1 MLRSLKGIEFSNLF
15 NCAMEDIRLKQHAL
29 EVRRVWELVMR
40 DPHLK
45 RLGDWLVNEEEETQ
59 AEKWRLERKFL
70 RTPWI
75 WDLKIILV
83 KSPHYDVTVPFVEVV
98 NIKGKSHEGCPFSRM
113 ESRQEKEGSLCASGK
128 KEIPG
133 MGKEVTDTGSAVPFR
148 PWEEREKGGRLERI
162 FSWKV
167 LPVVPPVKEG
177 GDDGKGGEDAETGK
191 EKKENPD
198 QGKVKNQYKGLP
210 KAVLKV
216 LRQKQKGSKTN
227 KMPKERN
234 EDCGKPFT
242 KDFPSEASL
251 EWKVTLAA
259 KKKQME
265 AHGVES
271 ASRLA
276 RSGWKPNPCPH
287 YGGSPE
293 SAEEQPGAQVFKY
306 EHPNTSYAVE
316 VIVTG
321 AGPQCP
327 GCGETKVQLVRHM
340 KTDKKCSEGFKE
352 KVDFVSFDAQLKLFR
367 NKLAVRKTKAKRKQE
382 NEEEFLEKKRVGERD
397 RKAKRK
403 QDDEEEFLEENRQAV
418 KKTKA
423 KQRQQN
429 EKEFLD
435 RQKQDKRKSRAQ
447 KKVEEKGEDGRAKK
461 FLRAIMLADIFVC
474 SSCERELFEQNV
486 TKIDGLEEKVEK
498 KKPGLFRKCIPRLK
512 PEALVKLDIDGKVTA
527 HHYICHAC
535 KDHMLK
541 KGKMPPM
548 CAENGLYK
556 MPIVGP
562 EMKLTELE
570 RNMIARRIVFQKLLV
585 KPKTRW
591 TGMFDKVVNIP
602 VAPESVTN
610 TLTMLP
616 KTPDEA
622 GLIEVTLKRKL
633 EYKNDHIRGQLV
645 DPKKLYKMLDH
656 LKESGNPYYQFYR
669 DMNTFT
675 EKLEEEE
682 RQLQVT
688 LQNEGE
694 EDIVDIGDEESP
706 QNEQKEEEDEE
717 KEYREKDVVKK
728 NQADVYGKSLALAA
742 QYPEIDRGDEYNA
755 VTIAPGEGEKPKNV
769 LLDKDV
775 DVQAFPDLNSP
786 DGRYGLHEKRDVRLT
801 DQNFFVQTICNMERK
816 FARTPSYVYFA
827 VAYVELKQIM
837 RNLNMQG
844 RRGRE
849 VIGEDGKRTLHW
861 DDAFCVLD
869 NVKQTPRYWLKA
881 RYEMYA
887 DIDNLGG
894 FQCFWTLSCADL
906 RWEETISKAL
916 RDEGLELRYS
926 TDGFQNEE
934 ELEGVRGHVE
944 VKSLASGVWMSLPE
958 FLEQDANKSR
968 HEYVRENVL
977 SLTRCFNQRVK
988 AFIREI
994 VMAKDSPMRVYKY
1007 SYKTEFQNRGAAHV
1021 HGVLWMDMEKLE
1033 KTGFEGL
1040 KEAYA
1045 QLRKEEGVTQKHVNV
1060 LAKFVDAMTTVSL
1073 CPAEVGEL
1081 VASRAKET
1089 QNHHHTKK
1097 ACRKNGAPKCR
1108 FGKPHFPS
1116 DKTLIAVPE
1125 RMWSVKDSEGE
1136 YTLHS
1141 DDVAEL
1147 NFEMPEEEDNPD
1159 KLTARQLLHLKF
1171 EEVLKKVKD
1180 VLENDVALEAIW
1192 EKVPNK
1198 GDTVEEYEQNRA
1210 LRIKE
1215 LLAVAGVD
1223 ETMYYGALQHS
1234 KKGVKIVQKR
1244 DLDEIMIESYN
1255 PEWLKN
1261 WNGNIS
1267 MLICGDF
1274 FGVITYCTE
1283 YFVKDET
1290 NTMQAIQDVIR
1301 SRPDDN
1307 TRERMKTIADVF
1319 MRTRQI
1325 GESEGF
1331 YKLLPDLLLKNS
1343 NITKVWVSLD
1353 DPAEKVKRMR
1363 RADDEEV
1370 KEANDIYK
1378 KIDGV
1383 EGLWSEQADLMSK
1396 WLRRENMVSEEEREE
1411 YADAGDISLAQ
1422 FAKMYTSSSS
1432 GEDKQRDEYQGQN
1445 PQHADIFPEDD
1456 EAPRE
1461 R

>member
-1 MLRSLKGIEFSNLF
+1 MLSRSHG
-15 NCAMEDIRLKQHAL
+15 
-29 EVRRVWELVMR
+29 
-40 DPHLK
+40 
-45 RLGDWLVNEEEETQ
+45 
-59 AEKWRLERKFL
+59 
-70 RTPWI
+70 TP
-75 WDLKIILV
+75 
-83 KSPHYDVTVPFVEVV
+83 
-98 NIKGKSHEGCPFSRM
+98 
-113 ESRQEKEGSLCASGK
+113 
-128 KEIPG
+128 
-133 MGKEVTDTGSAVPFR
+133 
-148 PWEEREKGGRLERI
+148 RI
-162 FSWKV
+162 
-167 LPVVPPVKEG
+167 
-177 GDDGKGGEDAETGK
+177 
-191 EKKENPD
+191 
-198 QGKVKNQYKGLP
+198 
-210 KAVLKV
+210 
-216 LRQKQKGSKTN
+216 
-227 KMPKERN
+227 
-234 EDCGKPFT
+234 
-242 KDFPSEASL
+242 
-251 EWKVTLAA
+251 
-259 KKKQME
+259 
-265 AHGVES
+265 
-271 ASRLA
+271 
-276 RSGWKPNPCPH
+276 
-287 YGGSPE
+287 
-293 SAEEQPGAQVFKY
+293 
-306 EHPNTSYAVE
+306 
-316 VIVTG
+316 
-321 AGPQCP
+321 
-327 GCGETKVQLVRHM
+327 
-340 KTDKKCSEGFKE
+340 
-352 KVDFVSFDAQLKLFR
+352 
-367 NKLAVRKTKAKRKQE
+367 
-382 NEEEFLEKKRVGERD
+382 
-397 RKAKRK
+397 
-403 QDDEEEFLEENRQAV
+403 
-418 KKTKA
+418 
-423 KQRQQN
+423 
-429 EKEFLD
+429 
-435 RQKQDKRKSRAQ
+435 RKSLANKRNAD
-447 KKVEEKGEDGRAKK
+447 KGEDGRARK
-461 FLRAIMLADIFVC
+461 FRRAIMLADIFVC
-474 SSCERELFEQNV
+474 SSCERVLFEQNV

-498 KKPGLFRKCIPRLK
+498 KKSGLFRKCIPRLK
-512 PEALVKLDIDGKVTA
+512 PETLVKLDIDGKVTA

-556 MPIVGP
+556 FPIVDP

-570 RNMIARRIVFQKLLV
+570 RNMIARRIVFQKLMV

-645 DPKKLYKMLDH
+645 DPRKLYKMLDH
-656 LKESGNPYYQFYR
+656 LKESGNPYYRFYR

-675 EKLEEEE
+675 EKLEEEM
-682 RQLQVT
+682 QLHVT

-694 EDIVDIGDEESP
+694 EEIVDIGDEEGP

-728 NQADVYGKSLALAA
+728 NQADVYGKSLALAQ
-742 QYPEIDRGDEYNA
+742 QYPEMEHGDEHNA

-786 DGRYGLHEKRDVRLT
+786 DGRYGLHEKRAVRLT
-801 DQNFFVQTICNMERK
+801 DQNFFVQTICNRERK
-816 FARTPSYVYFA
+816 FAQNPSYVYFA
-827 VAYVELKQIM
+827 VSYIELKQIM

-849 VIGEDGKRTLHW
+849 VIGEDGKRTLHL

-869 NVKQTPRYWLKA
+869 NVKQTPRYWQKA

-916 RDEGLELRYS
+916 RDEGLEVRYS
-926 TDGFQNEE
+926 TDGFQSAE
-934 ELEGVRGHVE
+934 ELEGVKGHVE

-994 VMAKDSPMRVYKY
+994 VMAKDNPMRVYKY
-1007 SYKTEFQNRGAAHV
+1007 SYKTEFQNRGAPHV

-1045 QLRKEEGVTQKHVNV
+1045 QLRKEDGVTQKHVNV

-1097 ACRKNGAPKCR
+1097 ACRKNGATKCR

-1116 DKTLIAVPE
+1116 DRTLIAVPE
-1125 RMWSVKDSEGE
+1125 RMWSMKDSDGE

-1141 DDVAEL
+1141 DDVAEV

-1159 KLTARQLLHLKF
+1159 ELTARQLLQGTF
-1171 EEVLKKVKD
+1171 EEVLSKVKA
-1180 VLENDVALEAIW
+1180 VLEEEVTLKAIW
-1192 EKVPNK
+1192 EKVPEK
-1198 GDTVEEYEQNRA
+1198 GDTVEEYERNRS

-1223 ETMYYGALQHS
+1223 EAMYYGALQHS
-1234 KKGVKIVQKR
+1234 KKGVKIVMKR
-1244 DLDEIMIESYN
+1244 DLDEIMIEAYN

-1261 WNGNIS
+1261 WNGNVS
-1267 MLICGDF
+1267 VLVCGDF

-1290 NTMQAIQDVIR
+1290 NTMQAIQEVIR
-1301 SRPDDN
+1301 SRPDEN
-1307 TRERMKTIADVF
+1307 TREMMKTIADVF

-1343 NITKVWVSLD
+1343 NITKVWLSLD

-1363 RADDEEV
+1363 RADEEEV
-1370 KEANDIYK
+1370 KEANDTYK

-1383 EGLWSEQADLMSK
+1383 DGLWSEQADLMSK

-1411 YADAGDISLAQ
+1411 YADVGDISLAQ
-1422 FAKMYTSSSS
+1422 FGKMYTSSSS

-1456 EAPRE
+1456 EVARE

>member
-1 MLRSLKGIEFSNLF
+1 
-15 NCAMEDIRLKQHAL
+15 
-29 EVRRVWELVMR
+29 
-40 DPHLK
+40 
-45 RLGDWLVNEEEETQ
+45 
-59 AEKWRLERKFL
+59 
-70 RTPWI
+70 
-75 WDLKIILV
+75 
-83 KSPHYDVTVPFVEVV
+83 
-98 NIKGKSHEGCPFSRM
+98 
-113 ESRQEKEGSLCASGK
+113 
-128 KEIPG
+128 
-133 MGKEVTDTGSAVPFR
+133 
-148 PWEEREKGGRLERI
+148 
-162 FSWKV
+162 
-167 LPVVPPVKEG
+167 
-177 GDDGKGGEDAETGK
+177 
-191 EKKENPD
+191 
-198 QGKVKNQYKGLP
+198 
-210 KAVLKV
+210 
-216 LRQKQKGSKTN
+216 
-227 KMPKERN
+227 
-234 EDCGKPFT
+234 
-242 KDFPSEASL
+242 
-251 EWKVTLAA
+251 
-259 KKKQME
+259 
-265 AHGVES
+265 
-271 ASRLA
+271 
-276 RSGWKPNPCPH
+276 
-287 YGGSPE
+287 
-293 SAEEQPGAQVFKY
+293 
-306 EHPNTSYAVE
+306 
-316 VIVTG
+316 
-321 AGPQCP
+321 
-327 GCGETKVQLVRHM
+327 
-340 KTDKKCSEGFKE
+340 
-352 KVDFVSFDAQLKLFR
+352 
-367 NKLAVRKTKAKRKQE
+367 
-382 NEEEFLEKKRVGERD
+382 
-397 RKAKRK
+397 
-403 QDDEEEFLEENRQAV
+403 
-418 KKTKA
+418 
-423 KQRQQN
+423 
-429 EKEFLD
+429 
-435 RQKQDKRKSRAQ
+435 
-447 KKVEEKGEDGRAKK
+447 
-461 FLRAIMLADIFVC
+461 MLADIFVC

-498 KKPGLFRKCIPRLK
+498 KKSGLFRKCIPRLK
-512 PEALVKLDIDGKVTA
+512 PETLVKLDIDGKVTA

-556 MPIVGP
+556 FPIVDP

-570 RNMIARRIVFQKLLV
+570 RNMIARRIVFQKLMV

-645 DPKKLYKMLDH
+645 DPRKLYKMLDH
-656 LKESGNPYYQFYR
+656 LKESGNPYYRFYR

-675 EKLEEEE
+675 EKLEEEM
-682 RQLQVT
+682 QLHVT

-694 EDIVDIGDEESP
+694 EEIVDIGDEEGP

-728 NQADVYGKSLALAA
+728 NQADVYGKSLALAQ
-742 QYPEIDRGDEYNA
+742 QYPEMEHGDEHNA

-786 DGRYGLHEKRDVRLT
+786 DGRYGLHEKRAVRLT
-801 DQNFFVQTICNMERK
+801 DQNFFVQTICNRERK
-816 FARTPSYVYFA
+816 FAQNPSYVYFA
-827 VAYVELKQIM
+827 VSYIELKQIM

-849 VIGEDGKRTLHW
+849 VIGEDGKRTLHL

-869 NVKQTPRYWLKA
+869 NVKQTPRYWQKA

-926 TDGFQNEE
+926 TDGFHSDE
-934 ELEGVRGHVE
+934 ELEGVKGHVE

-994 VMAKDSPMRVYKY
+994 VMAKDNPMRVYKY
-1007 SYKTEFQNRGAAHV
+1007 SYKTEFQNRGAPHV

-1045 QLRKEEGVTQKHVNV
+1045 QLRKEDGVTQKHVNV

-1097 ACRKNGAPKCR
+1097 ACRKNGATKCR

-1116 DKTLIAVPE
+1116 DRTLIAVPE
-1125 RMWSVKDSEGE
+1125 RMWSMKDSDGE

-1141 DDVAEL
+1141 DDVAEV

-1159 KLTARQLLHLKF
+1159 ELTARQLLQGTF
-1171 EEVLKKVKD
+1171 EEVLSKVKA
-1180 VLENDVALEAIW
+1180 VLEEEETLKAIW
-1192 EKVPNK
+1192 EKVPEK
-1198 GDTVEEYEQNRA
+1198 GDTVEEYERNRT

-1223 ETMYYGALQHS
+1223 EAMYYGALQHS
-1234 KKGVKIVQKR
+1234 KKGVKIVMKR
-1244 DLDEIMIESYN
+1244 DLDEIMIEAYN

-1261 WNGNIS
+1261 WNGNVS
-1267 MLICGDF
+1267 VLVCGDF

-1290 NTMQAIQDVIR
+1290 NTMQAIQEVIR
-1301 SRPDDN
+1301 SRPDEN
-1307 TRERMKTIADVF
+1307 TREMMKTIADVF

-1343 NITKVWVSLD
+1343 NITKVWLSLD

-1363 RADDEEV
+1363 RADEEEV
-1370 KEANDIYK
+1370 KEANDTYK

-1383 EGLWSEQADLMSK
+1383 DGLWSEQADLMSK

-1411 YADAGDISLAQ
+1411 YADVGDISLAQ
-1422 FAKMYTSSSS
+1422 FGKMYTSSSS

-1456 EAPRE
+1456 EVARE

>member
-1 MLRSLKGIEFSNLF
+1 M
-15 NCAMEDIRLKQHAL
+15 
-29 EVRRVWELVMR
+29 
-40 DPHLK
+40 
-45 RLGDWLVNEEEETQ
+45 
-59 AEKWRLERKFL
+59 
-70 RTPWI
+70 
-75 WDLKIILV
+75 
-83 KSPHYDVTVPFVEVV
+83 
-98 NIKGKSHEGCPFSRM
+98 
-113 ESRQEKEGSLCASGK
+113 
-128 KEIPG
+128 
-133 MGKEVTDTGSAVPFR
+133 
-148 PWEEREKGGRLERI
+148 
-162 FSWKV
+162 
-167 LPVVPPVKEG
+167 
-177 GDDGKGGEDAETGK
+177 
-191 EKKENPD
+191 
-198 QGKVKNQYKGLP
+198 
-210 KAVLKV
+210 
-216 LRQKQKGSKTN
+216 
-227 KMPKERN
+227 
-234 EDCGKPFT
+234 
-242 KDFPSEASL
+242 
-251 EWKVTLAA
+251 
-259 KKKQME
+259 
-265 AHGVES
+265 
-271 ASRLA
+271 
-276 RSGWKPNPCPH
+276 
-287 YGGSPE
+287 
-293 SAEEQPGAQVFKY
+293 
-306 EHPNTSYAVE
+306 
-316 VIVTG
+316 
-321 AGPQCP
+321 
-327 GCGETKVQLVRHM
+327 
-340 KTDKKCSEGFKE
+340 
-352 KVDFVSFDAQLKLFR
+352 
-367 NKLAVRKTKAKRKQE
+367 
-382 NEEEFLEKKRVGERD
+382 
-397 RKAKRK
+397 
-403 QDDEEEFLEENRQAV
+403 
-418 KKTKA
+418 
-423 KQRQQN
+423 
-429 EKEFLD
+429 
-435 RQKQDKRKSRAQ
+435 
-447 KKVEEKGEDGRAKK
+447 
-461 FLRAIMLADIFVC
+461 
-474 SSCERELFEQNV
+474 
-486 TKIDGLEEKVEK
+486 
-498 KKPGLFRKCIPRLK
+498 
-512 PEALVKLDIDGKVTA
+512 
-527 HHYICHAC
+527 
-535 KDHMLK
+535 
-541 KGKMPPM
+541 
-548 CAENGLYK
+548 
-556 MPIVGP
+556 
-562 EMKLTELE
+562 
-570 RNMIARRIVFQKLLV
+570 
-585 KPKTRW
+585 
-591 TGMFDKVVNIP
+591 
-602 VAPESVTN
+602 
-610 TLTMLP
+610 
-616 KTPDEA
+616 
-622 GLIEVTLKRKL
+622 
-633 EYKNDHIRGQLV
+633 
-645 DPKKLYKMLDH
+645 
-656 LKESGNPYYQFYR
+656 
-669 DMNTFT
+669 
-675 EKLEEEE
+675 
-682 RQLQVT
+682 
-688 LQNEGE
+688 
-694 EDIVDIGDEESP
+694 
-706 QNEQKEEEDEE
+706 
-717 KEYREKDVVKK
+717 
-728 NQADVYGKSLALAA
+728 
-742 QYPEIDRGDEYNA
+742 
-755 VTIAPGEGEKPKNV
+755 
-769 LLDKDV
+769 
-775 DVQAFPDLNSP
+775 
-786 DGRYGLHEKRDVRLT
+786 
-801 DQNFFVQTICNMERK
+801 
-816 FARTPSYVYFA
+816 
-827 VAYVELKQIM
+827 
-837 RNLNMQG
+837 
-844 RRGRE
+844 
-849 VIGEDGKRTLHW
+849 
-861 DDAFCVLD
+861 
-869 NVKQTPRYWLKA
+869 PRYWQKA

-916 RDEGLELRYS
+916 RDEGLEVRYS
-926 TDGFQNEE
+926 TDGFQSGE
-934 ELEGVRGHVE
+934 ELEGVKGHVE

-994 VMAKDSPMRVYKY
+994 VMAKDNPMRVYKY
-1007 SYKTEFQNRGAAHV
+1007 SYKTEFQNRGAPHV